1 MQDFSF
7 KKRTLDSLEKL
18 ENAAREFK
26 NKVKVSNLCDKWFK
40 KIDADNYEK
49 IAKSIELWID
59 ILEHAELIEK
69 QRNTK

>member
-26 NKVKVSNLCDKWFK
+26 NKVKVSNIYDKWFK

>member
-26 NKVKVSNLCDKWFK
+26 NKVKVSTICDKWFK